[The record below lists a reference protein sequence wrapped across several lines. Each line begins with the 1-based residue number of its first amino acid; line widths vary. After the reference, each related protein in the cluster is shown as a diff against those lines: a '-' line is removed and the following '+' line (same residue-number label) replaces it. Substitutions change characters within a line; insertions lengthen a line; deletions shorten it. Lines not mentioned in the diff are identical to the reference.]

1 MSTAWFGSDGL
12 PKSPEG
18 GCKIAVA
25 ADRRRP
31 ETPVSIELRMQAA
44 RGAVHDVQ
52 LTIEEARA
60 MVGALDDAIKHLA
73 YYDVFRREI

>member
-1 MSTAWFGSDGL
+1 MATAWYGSGVG
-12 PKSPEG
+12 PKILDG
-18 GCKIAVA
+18 GCKISVA

-31 ETPVSIELRMQAA
+31 ETPVSIELRLQT
-44 RGAVHDVQ
+44 RGGVQDVQ

-60 MVGALDDAIKHLA
+60 VVGALDDAVKHVV